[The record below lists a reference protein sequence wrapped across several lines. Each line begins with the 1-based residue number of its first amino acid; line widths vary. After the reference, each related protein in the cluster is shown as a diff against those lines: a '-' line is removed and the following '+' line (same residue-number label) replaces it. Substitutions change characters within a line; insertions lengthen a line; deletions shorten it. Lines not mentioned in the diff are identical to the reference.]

1 MPPRSAKMKRRIFG
15 FQRRVWWPKWTPASS
30 RSRIETAPVET
41 GSVETAIRSS
51 FRIRFWYRAGGSRGA
66 PLARRGTRATAGAPG
81 SRNRDPNRLAASRRF
96 QRSGKIGRKRR
107 RDVDRRSRD
116 GMGEGE
122 PGRVEEL
129 ALEAEVSSDP
139 VDGVAGD
146 REIDRG
152 EVHADLVRSPGLE
165 SDAQECMVREQLLE
179 LEVRHGCARGA
190 RIERVADPVVPV
202 AADRRGARHAT
213 RPCLSRLERE
223 GLARP
228 YPAAHEALQPLVRL
242 LRARDDEQA

>member
-15 FQRRVWWPKWTPASS
+15 FQRRVW
-30 RSRIETAPVET
+30 
-41 GSVETAIRSS
+41 
-51 FRIRFWYRAGGSRGA
+51 
-66 PLARRGTRATAGAPG
+66 
-81 SRNRDPNRLAASRRF
+81 
-96 QRSGKIGRKRR
+96 GRKRR

-179 LEVRHGCARGA
+179 LEVRHG
-190 RIERVADPVVPV
+190 
-202 AADRRGARHAT
+202 
-213 RPCLSRLERE
+213 
-223 GLARP
+223 
-228 YPAAHEALQPLVRL
+228 
-242 LRARDDEQA
+242 